1 LLETAS
7 EILCDI
13 LRQDKLD
20 NNWYRLSLS
29 APPLFFK
36 KFIPGMFVMIKT
48 VDNGNDPFLRR
59 PFSIAYVSYEK
70 GFFDVIYRV
79 AGKGTFLLALKKRG
93 EKLNV
98 IGPLGKG
105 FELPGNLK
113 TLCLVAGGIGI
124 APLISL
130 YQAIKVFK
138 TTKELFFWGVIS
150 KNDLTNFNEIYPDLA
165 PFGFKISTEDGSSGK
180 KGNVVDLFVEFR
192 EKKTMGNLAIV
203 ACGPVKMLSAL
214 HRLCV
219 EHETPLYVSIESKM
233 ACGQGYCMGCA
244 VPSSETTGGDARKY
258 LRVCQEGPVFEAERI
273 DWSKIEDAIG

>member
-1 LLETAS
+1 
-7 EILCDI
+7 
-13 LRQDKLD
+13 
-20 NNWYRLSLS
+20 
-29 APPLFFK
+29 
-36 KFIPGMFVMIKT
+36 MFVMIKT

-59 PFSIAYVSYEK
+59 PFSIACVSCEK

-79 AGKGTFLLALKKRG
+79 AGRGTFLLALKKRG

-105 FELPGNLK
+105 FELPGGLK

-130 YQAIKVFK
+130 YQAIKVLK

-150 KNDLTNFNEIYPDLA
+150 KNDLTDFNKIYPDLA

-180 KGNVVDLFVEFR
+180 KGNVVDLLAEFHGG
-192 EKKTMGNLAIV
+192 KTMSNLAIV

-244 VPSSETTGGDARKY
+244 VPASETTGGDAGKY
-258 LRVCQEGPVFEAERI
+258 LKVCQDGPVFEAGCI